1 MNTTLRASELSSLVR
16 RLNFELQEQ
25 IVEIVGAS
33 TGPAYVAGWHKD
45 GGEEC
50 LEIRSDTKM
59 VEIRAVVIPVQYIDS
74 MHYSIPLS
82 GARVEVVGAWRV
94 DSDQPW
100 LRNHCFGHEGTLIF
114 SMASFEPEHIKA
126 TAGTL
131 AETIG
136 KYLDTQLET
145 C

>member
-1 MNTTLRASELSSLVR
+1 MHTTLRASELSSLVR

-25 IVEIVGAS
+25 IIAIVGTS
-33 TGPAYVAGWHKD
+33 TGPAYVAGWNKV
-45 GGEEC
+45 GASEC

-59 VEIRAVVIPVQYIDS
+59 VEVRSVVIPVQHINS
-74 MHYSIPLS
+74 THYSIPLS
-82 GARVEVVGAWRV
+82 GARLEVVGAWRV

-100 LRNHCFGHEGTLIF
+100 LRNHCFGHEGTLVF
-114 SMASFEPEHIKA
+114 SLASFEPEHINAAA
-126 TAGTL
+126 TTL
-131 AETIG
+131 ADTIS